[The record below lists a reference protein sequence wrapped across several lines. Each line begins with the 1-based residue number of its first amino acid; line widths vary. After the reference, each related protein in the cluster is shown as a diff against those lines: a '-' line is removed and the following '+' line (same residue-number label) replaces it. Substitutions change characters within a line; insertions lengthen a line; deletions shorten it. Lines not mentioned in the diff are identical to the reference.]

1 VLGSSDS
8 RVLVIGVGNEL
19 RGDDA
24 VGLQVARSM
33 RERFP
38 TQCKVVE
45 EAGDGARLMELW
57 KTSHVTILVDAV
69 ASGDKAGKIH
79 RHEAHNS
86 PLPASMFQYSTHAF
100 GVSHAIELARAMNQL
115 PPRFIVYGVEGTC
128 FNEGSGMSTLVE
140 QAALKVVESI
150 ALDVTKYQPLTS
162 TTPQ

>member
-1 VLGSSDS
+1 M
-8 RVLVIGVGNEL
+8 IGVGNEL

-24 VGLQVARSM
+24 VGLQVARSV

-57 KTSHVTILVDAV
+57 KTSHATILVDAV
-69 ASGDKAGKIH
+69 ASGGKAGKIH

-86 PLPASMFQYSTHAF
+86 PLPASMFRYSTHIF

-115 PPRFIVYGVEGTC
+115 PLRLIVYGIEGKC
-128 FNEGSGMSTLVE
+128 FNERSGMSVLVE
-140 QAALKVVESI
+140 QAALRVVESI
-150 ALDVTKYQPLTS
+150 GLDIGKYQPLTS
-162 TTPQ
+162 TKLR